1 MCTEPTEAECAGVCA
16 YALSY
21 GHTDVGGLPTAFDSL
36 FPLGFP
42 AWWVWAAAL
51 TLGLPGLHPSAV
63 SSSDAGKPPPSSS
76 SLSGIFSFEVACMCR
91 SCALRRAAKAPVLS
105 NVVHVGP
112 CPFGAQCPH
121 LLQGPAILPRPE
133 THTDRDSILGR
144 AKVAPGSAPAPM
156 ALVASGPARERFEV
170 RDEPCWCG
178 WENRQLVVVLV
189 EPSMRTRVAGGPWAR
204 PGHRWG
210 PGVLSPYTPR
220 HPGTCHESAHQQEW
234 KLYWAGWGS
243 REVGVFITQLIS

>member
-1 MCTEPTEAECAGVCA
+1 MQVCVRVHSRMGTRMWGA
-16 YALSY
+16 CQQHLIHFSHWAFQP
-21 GHTDVGGLPTAFDSL
+21 GGFGLQPSLWGYLASTRLL
-36 FPLGFP
+36 FPPRMLG
-42 AWWVWAAAL
+42 
-51 TLGLPGLHPSAV
+51 S
-63 SSSDAGKPPPSSS
+63 PPSSS

-91 SCALRRAAKAPVLS
+91 SRALSRAAKAPVLS

-112 CPFGAQCPH
+112 RPFGAQCPH

-133 THTDRDSILGR
+133 THRDRDSILGG
-144 AKVAPGSAPAPM
+144 AKVAPGSAPALM

-204 PGHRWG
+204 PGHGWG
-210 PGVLSPYTPR
+210 PGVLSPHTPR
-220 HPGTCHESAHQQEW
+220 HPGTCHESAHQQE
-234 KLYWAGWGS
+234 
-243 REVGVFITQLIS
+243 